1 MSSQQHS
8 AIILVAFFR
17 ALTFGPLIVVSVIIL
32 LASLL
37 RILDALSSLSSRIAE
52 HRARQAIDMT
62 IASSMENGMVQN
74 HVVENGRVYQLSIC
88 LQVADTRQG
97 PRSGEEVENMPE
109 EVLAPGNALIDE
121 RVWWTLF

>member
-17 ALTFGPLIVVSVIIL
+17 ALTFGPLIAVSVIIL
-32 LASLL
+32 LACLL

-52 HRARQAIDMT
+52 DRARQAIDMT
-62 IASSMENGMVQN
+62 IARSMEDGMVQN
-74 HVVENGRVYQLSIC
+74 HVVDNGRVHQLQIC

-97 PRSGEEVENMPE
+97 PRSGNDNENMPE
-109 EVLAPGNALIDE
+109 EVLVPGNALVDE

>member
-17 ALTFGPLIVVSVIIL
+17 ALTFGPLIAVSLIIL

-37 RILDALSSLSSRIAE
+37 KILDALSSLSSRIAE
-52 HRARQAIDMT
+52 DRARQAIDMT
-62 IASSMENGMVQN
+62 IARSMENGMVQN
-74 HVVENGRVYQLSIC
+74 HVAENGRVHQPQIC

-97 PRSGEEVENMPE
+97 PRSGEEAEDMPE
-109 EVLAPGNALIDE
+109 EVLVPGNALIDE

>member
-37 RILDALSSLSSRIAE
+37 KILDVLSSLCSRIAE
-52 HRARQAIDMT
+52 DRARQAIDMT
-62 IASSMENGMVQN
+62 IARSMENGTVQN
-74 HVVENGRVYQLSIC
+74 HVVENGRVHQPQLC
-88 LQVADTRQG
+88 LRVANTRQG
-97 PRSGEEVENMPE
+97 PGSSEQAGSTPVEVRDT
-109 EVLAPGNALIDE
+109 GNALVDE

>member
-17 ALTFGPLIVVSVIIL
+17 ALTLGPLIAVSVIIL

-37 RILDALSSLSSRIAE
+37 KILDALSSLCSRIAE
-52 HRARQAIDMT
+52 DRARQAIDMT
-62 IASSMENGMVQN
+62 IARSMEEGMVHN
-74 HVVENGRVYQLSIC
+74 DAVENGRVHQPRIC
-88 LQVADTRQG
+88 LQVANTRQG
-97 PRSGEEVENMPE
+97 PRRGEEAGSTPE
-109 EVLAPGNALIDE
+109 EVLVPGNALIDE